1 MTDHLLSNFTVKDS
15 HGHAFALKEYD
26 GCVVLAVNTASACG
40 FTPQYKDLQ
49 ALHER
54 YYDQGLRVIAFPC
67 NQFLK
72 QESGSNE
79 EIKTFCERFSVSFPV
94 MGKIEVNG
102 ENADPLWLWLRRQAP
117 GFLGSTSI
125 KWNFTKFLIARD
137 GRTVQRFAPNTP
149 PLQLVHHIESLL

>member
-1 MTDHLLSNFTVKDS
+1 MTDQLFSNFTVMDHLGQPVS
-15 HGHAFALKEYD
+15 LKSYE

-54 YYDQGLRVIAFPC
+54 YYDRGLRVIAFPC

-72 QESGSNE
+72 QESGSND
-79 EIKTFCERFSVSFPV
+79 EIQTFCEQFSVSFPV
-94 MGKIEVNG
+94 MGKIDVNG
-102 ENADPLWLWLRRQAP
+102 DQADPLWQWLRRQAP
-117 GFLGSTSI
+117 GLLGSTSV

-137 GRTVQRFAPNTP
+137 GKTVRRFAPKTP
-149 PLQLVHHIESLL
+149 PLQLISEIESLL

>member
-1 MTDHLLSNFTVKDS
+1 MTDQLFSNFTVMDHLGQPVS
-15 HGHAFALKEYD
+15 LKSYE

-54 YYDQGLRVIAFPC
+54 YYDRGLRVIAFPC

-72 QESGSNE
+72 QESGSND
-79 EIKTFCERFSVSFPV
+79 EIQTFCERFSVSFPV
-94 MGKIEVNG
+94 MGKIDVNG
-102 ENADPLWLWLRRQAP
+102 DQADPLWQWLRRQAP
-117 GFLGSTSI
+117 GLLGSTSV

-137 GRTVQRFAPNTP
+137 GKTVRRFAPKTP
-149 PLQLVHHIESLL
+149 PLQLISEIESLL